1 MGEKGLG
8 TETIQTKYSAACRAD
23 SVFRYISREV
33 AAILKKTD
41 PDMLGKAE
49 EIRMRAGRPLMI
61 CFNGDDRFV
70 ERDGSL
76 ALTARQPVLITS
88 ENIVETLELVS
99 KNSLYSYMEEIRNGF
114 ITLEGGHRV
123 GVAGK
128 AVLSEG
134 RIRNIKEI
142 SGLNIRFAKEI
153 IGCGGKVLKHIIS
166 GGSVCNTLIVS
177 PPQCGKTTM
186 LRDLARSLSNGE
198 YALKG
203 MKVGIVDERSEIA
216 SCKNGIP
223 QFDVGLRT
231 DVLDGCPKTQG
242 LPMIIRTMSPEVVIT
257 DEIGNSG
264 DCECIIKVL
273 NAGVKV
279 IASAH
284 GYSIAE
290 MKTREEVLK
299 LIEKKAF
306 DRYVVLSGREGP
318 GTLEEV
324 IDGETMKGIFRR
336 ARNAS

>member
-1 MGEKGLG
+1 MGTG
-8 TETIQTKYSAACRAD
+8 TTQVNNSNVRPVD
-23 SVFRYISREV
+23 HVFRYISREV
-33 AAILKKTD
+33 ASILKKIEFAE
-41 PDMLGKAE
+41 LEKVE
-49 EIRMRAGRPLMI
+49 EIRMRAGRPLMV
-61 CFNGDDRFV
+61 CFHGCDRFV
-70 ERDGSL
+70 EKDGTL
-76 ALTARQPVLITS
+76 AITAIQPVIITS
-88 ENIVETLELVS
+88 NHIVETLELIS
-99 KNSLYSYMEEIRNGF
+99 KNSLYSCMEEIRNGF

-123 GVAGK
+123 GVTGK
-128 AVLSEG
+128 VVLSEG

-153 IGCGGKVLKHIIS
+153 KGCAGKVIKHIIS
-166 GGSVCNTLIVS
+166 GGYVCNTLIVS
-177 PPQCGKTTM
+177 PPQCGKTTL

-198 YALKG
+198 YSLKG

-216 SCKNGIP
+216 SCKNGVP

-231 DVLDGCPKTQG
+231 DVLDGCPKTEG

-264 DCECIIKVL
+264 DSECIMKVL
-273 NAGVKV
+273 NAGVKI

-306 DRYVVLSGREGP
+306 ERYIVLSGKEGP

-324 IDGETMKGIFRR
+324 IDGDTMKGIFRR
-336 ARNAS
+336 TKNAS